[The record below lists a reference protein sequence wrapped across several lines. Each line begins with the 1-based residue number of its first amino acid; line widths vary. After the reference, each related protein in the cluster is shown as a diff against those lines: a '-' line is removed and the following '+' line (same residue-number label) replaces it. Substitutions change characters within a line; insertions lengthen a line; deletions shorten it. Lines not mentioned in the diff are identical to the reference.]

1 MRYMKLKFERTRA
14 RMISAIYDRRSIRK
28 FIDKPIS
35 EKDMTDIIQ
44 SGIKAPS
51 SKNRQPWKFIVIQG
65 NAKKEMLKVF
75 RQGMEREEND
85 SALLPQSKQHIAAAK
100 YTIDIMAEA
109 PIIVFVFNSL
119 GKSIMEELTTE
130 ERVYEIC
137 NIQSI
142 SAAIQNMLLSA
153 TEKGIGSLWICD
165 IYFAYPELCKWLDS
179 DGQLIAAIAFGY
191 PDEFPKERPRK
202 RIDDVVEWRN

>member
-1 MRYMKLKFERTRA
+1 M
-14 RMISAIYDRRSIRK
+14 
-28 FIDKPIS
+28 
-35 EKDMTDIIQ
+35 
-44 SGIKAPS
+44 
-51 SKNRQPWKFIVIQG
+51 IQG
-65 NAKKEMLKVF
+65 NAKENMINVF
-75 RQGMEREEND
+75 RLGIGREEND
-85 SALLPQSKQHIAAAK
+85 SALLPQSRQHIASAK

-109 PIIVFVFNSL
+109 PTIVFVVNSL

-142 SAAIQNMLLSA
+142 SAAIQNVLLAA

-165 IYFAYPELCKWLDS
+165 IYFAYPELCKWLNS

-191 PDEFPKERPRK
+191 QMNFLKKGHARRLMM
-202 RIDDVVEWRN
+202 